1 MPINMSLS
9 IIEDLKSVYKIIY
22 RLLAFPE
29 SDWKTKIYASTAIA
43 YLINPYDVIPEAE
56 KGEEGY
62 IDDLYVCLLV
72 LRDLYT
78 YRKDLVELANEEEI
92 NIEELLNKLD
102 LIKKEIL
109 DEIEQIEKVS
119 GYDSLNK
126 FDIANSQVDSRIS
139 KQIKQDSTILGII
152 AFFYDELINIKK
164 NYEEYK
170 GKRRNSLSKKNNF
183 KRKIRISYHDNPFIQ
198 DLKESGE
205 FFDVKRLCS
214 QYHNSGIVDLTPSE
228 LNSRVTLFM
237 DYEVKLKDIST
248 ESPYYNVIKYAPHLF
263 KTLCNIAGDE
273 NCPWNL
279 KHEVNSALTY
289 FLLEDDVIEDS
300 IESGLGFVDDIFVA
314 SFVLFDISERDPEL
328 LIRNLVEELSHKK
341 IMEIF
346 QESSYVVDKEIGQII
361 NLLGLKGLMTFLS
374 MRLDDNL
381 DFTKCKRV
389 QSSRL
394 KVILSKMMDLYF
406 DIILYFDRK
415 SKIEVYIE
423 KIIEA
428 LEENEKTKLQKFIE
442 LAHDSS
448 YHKNIK
454 VELDKQESQ
463 EIKLLILKHK
473 ILSS

>member
-164 NYEEYK
+164 IMK
-170 GKRRNSLSKKNNF
+170 S
-183 KRKIRISYHDNPFIQ
+183 IR
-198 DLKESGE
+198 
-205 FFDVKRLCS
+205 VK
-214 QYHNSGIVDLTPSE
+214 
-228 LNSRVTLFM
+228 
-237 DYEVKLKDIST
+237 
-248 ESPYYNVIKYAPHLF
+248 
-263 KTLCNIAGDE
+263 
-273 NCPWNL
+273 
-279 KHEVNSALTY
+279 
-289 FLLEDDVIEDS
+289 
-300 IESGLGFVDDIFVA
+300 
-314 SFVLFDISERDPEL
+314 
-328 LIRNLVEELSHKK
+328 
-341 IMEIF
+341 
-346 QESSYVVDKEIGQII
+346 
-361 NLLGLKGLMTFLS
+361 
-374 MRLDDNL
+374 
-381 DFTKCKRV
+381 
-389 QSSRL
+389 
-394 KVILSKMMDLYF
+394 
-406 DIILYFDRK
+406 
-415 SKIEVYIE
+415 E
-423 KIIEA
+423 KIAYQKKTISK
-428 LEENEKTKLQKFIE
+428 EK
-442 LAHDSS
+442 
-448 YHKNIK
+448 
-454 VELDKQESQ
+454 
-463 EIKLLILKHK
+463 
-473 ILSS
+473 